1 MVVGVGMMMM
11 MTGSRVV
18 QNCTQDSEGHS
29 LLKIVF
35 ELHQNLNQM
44 SAIVILHIQYT
55 AASCFMFH
63 NC

>member
-29 LLKIVF
+29 LLEIVF

-44 SAIVILHIQYT
+44 SAIVILHIKY
-55 AASCFMFH
+55 SC
-63 NC
+63 

>member
-1 MVVGVGMMMM
+1 MVVGVGVGMMMM

-44 SAIVILHIQYT
+44 SAIVILHIQY
-55 AASCFMFH
+55 SC
-63 NC
+63 